1 MTDLAALLPEAARA
15 AGVPGAVLGVWAD
28 GRETVHATGVLS
40 TRTGVEVTP
49 DSVFQIGSIT
59 KTWTATMVA
68 QLVDEGRLSY
78 DATVADVLPGVRLG
92 VDDVSDRVTVRHLLT
107 HTSGIDGD
115 IFVDTGRGDDC
126 VERYVALLAD
136 AEQITEPGE
145 VYCYCNSGF
154 VLLGRMIEVL
164 DGCVWDDA
172 LRARLVEPLGLD
184 DVCLLPED
192 AILRRA
198 AVGHHEHPHTD
209 RPFDQWMLPRSL
221 GPAGLITTTAHDLL
235 GYARMHLDAGPP
247 SLAEMREPQG
257 VVPNP
262 KAFGHIG
269 LGWRLGDW
277 DGVQVL
283 AHDGATLGQTAM
295 LRVVPER
302 GFACCLLTNSAEG
315 ESLEERVLPEVFAS
329 YADLAVPEG
338 PRPDPDARPGDL
350 DRLAGR
356 YHRRAVDFEVTVGD
370 GGLTIEVLPA
380 ADLPWTGEAETMR
393 MLPADAGG
401 RRFVGRAAEG
411 LPWWPVEFGELDGGR
426 AYLCSGGRI
435 ALRG

>member
-1 MTDLAALLPEAARA
+1 VTDLGALLAEATRA

-28 GRETVHATGVLS
+28 GRETVHACGVLS
-40 TRTGVEVTP
+40 TRTGVAVTP

-59 KTWTATMVA
+59 KTWTATMLA

-78 DATVADVLPGVRLG
+78 DATVAEVLPGVRLG
-92 VDDVSDRVTVRHLLT
+92 VDDRSDRVTVRHLLT

-126 VERYVALLAD
+126 IERYVTLLAD
-136 AEQITEPGE
+136 AAQITEPGE

-154 VLLGRMIEVL
+154 VLLGRIIEVL
-164 DGCVWDDA
+164 DGCLWDEA
-172 LRARLVEPLGLD
+172 LRARLVEPLGLE

-198 AVGHHEHPHTD
+198 AVGHHEHPLTD
-209 RPFDQWMLPRSL
+209 HPFDQWMLPRSL

-247 SLAEMREPQG
+247 SLMEMREPQG

-262 KAFGHIG
+262 KAFDRIG

-277 DGVQVL
+277 DGVRVL

-302 GFACCLLTNSAEG
+302 GFSCCLLTNSAEG
-315 ESLEERVLPEVFAS
+315 ESLAERVLPEVFAS

-338 PRPDPDARPGDL
+338 PRPDLDARPGDL

-356 YHRRAVDFEVTVGD
+356 YHRRAVDFEVTTGD

-380 ADLPWTGEAETMR
+380 ADLPWAGEAETMR

-411 LPWWPVEFGELDGGR
+411 LPWWPVEFGELDDGR

>member
-1 MTDLAALLPEAARA
+1 M
-15 AGVPGAVLGVWAD
+15 
-28 GRETVHATGVLS
+28 
-40 TRTGVEVTP
+40 
-49 DSVFQIGSIT
+49 
-59 KTWTATMVA
+59 
-68 QLVDEGRLSY
+68 
-78 DATVADVLPGVRLG
+78 
-92 VDDVSDRVTVRHLLT
+92 
-107 HTSGIDGD
+107 
-115 IFVDTGRGDDC
+115 
-126 VERYVALLAD
+126 
-136 AEQITEPGE
+136 
-145 VYCYCNSGF
+145 YCYCNSGF

-247 SLAEMREPQG
+247 SLMEMREPQG

-262 KAFGHIG
+262 KAFDHIG

-329 YADLAVPEG
+329 YAGLAVPEG

-356 YHRRAVDFEVTVGD
+356 YHRRAVDFEVTVG
-370 GGLTIEVLPA
+370 
-380 ADLPWTGEAETMR
+380 ETAGSR
-393 MLPADAGG
+393 SRCSRPPTCRGRARRRRCGCCRPTPGG